1 VAITV
6 FTEAEWESFC
16 KAIGNPL
23 WTKDERFSSLAL
35 CKNHE
40 DELEQ
45 LVGEWT
51 ISHENTEITE
61 LLQAA
66 GVPAGVVQDARDVLE
81 SDQQLKERNFLICLT
96 HPVLG

>member
-1 VAITV
+1 
-6 FTEAEWESFC
+6 
-16 KAIGNPL
+16 L